1 MMIRWNEE
9 SIRLMVDSLEYTGFA
24 KAQCGYLLPHLE
36 KSCTVMEAG
45 SGIGYLTRAMAEHV
59 EKVISVEYD
68 AAASAYLQKCV
79 AEEKRENIR
88 AVNADAF
95 TFNPGE
101 KVDVLVCCRFGSM
114 EEILSVAE
122 NVGAKKVLVLTL
134 ANKRHRVSAAG
145 EGEEVAEY
153 CRPAVLTE
161 RGISY
166 TEEHFTLQNG
176 QPLRS
181 LADAVAFF
189 KMYDRKGGEIT
200 EETVRAALI
209 PDPKGEYEWYYPME
223 SKFRLIAFEMN

>member
-24 KAQCGYLLPHLE
+24 KDQCGYLLPHLE

-79 AEEKRENIR
+79 AEKELKNIR
-88 AVNADAF
+88 AVNGDAF
-95 TFNPGE
+95 TFDPQE

-114 EEILSVAE
+114 EEILTVAK

-134 ANKRHRVSAAG
+134 ANKHHRVSAEG
-145 EGEEVAEY
+145 KGEEVKEY
-153 CRPAVLTE
+153 CRPNLLTE
-161 RGISY
+161 NGISY
-166 TEEHFTLQNG
+166 TEEFFTLQNG
-176 QPLRS
+176 QPLHS
-181 LADAVAFF
+181 LTDAVAFF
-189 KMYDRKGGEIT
+189 KMYDRKGAEIT
-200 EETVRAALI
+200 EETARAALI

-223 SKFRLIAFEMN
+223 SRFRLISFEMK